1 MRSDRTQRFHA
12 AARGIESVQS
22 GALLFG
28 FSLILSFFMGTV
40 IFMNGG

>member
-1 MRSDRTQRFHA
+1 MRLDRNQRFHA
-12 AARGIESVQS
+12 ATRGIESVQS

-28 FSLILSFFMGTV
+28 FSLLLSFFMGTV